1 MAGGTNWIG
10 GGGGGA
16 ETEAAANGVGG
27 GGSGAG
33 LSRLS
38 GGGGG
43 GGGGGARGD
52 SMGSMRL
59 RLNSRSML
67 ETAGLDSLVKNNKDY
82 DNNNNTDNDNFYE
95 NYLNNSIHNNM
106 TVLIKYN

>member
-82 DNNNNTDNDNFYE
+82 
-95 NYLNNSIHNNM
+95 S
-106 TVLIKYN
+106 